1 MRVVTI
7 DSVEQLL
14 ALLAGGYRRRDELDP
29 RGEAVDLLT
38 HALQAAH
45 EAYLVRPA
53 DEELQVA
60 ALVHDLGHIV
70 DPPEG
75 DRERLAREM
84 NHGNIAATAVRGLLG
99 ERVAELVGLHVAAK
113 RYLVT
118 TDPAYREL
126 LSTASARSLM
136 LQGGSL
142 TAAEL
147 VEFERRRHSVDA
159 VVLRHADDAAKVPGR
174 QVPSLLSWRPV
185 LDAVA
190 NSVRRDR
197 ERRPVANVA

>member
-29 RGEAVDLLT
+29 RGEAVDQLT

-60 ALVHDLGHIV
+60 ALVHDLGHLI
-70 DPPEG
+70 DPP
-75 DRERLAREM
+75 DDDSERRARETS
-84 NHGNIAATAVRGLLG
+84 HAVIGASAVRGLLG
-99 ERVAELVGLHVAAK
+99 ERVADLVALHVAAK

-118 TDPAYREL
+118 TDLGYRDL

-136 LQGGSL
+136 LQGGSM
-142 TAAEL
+142 TSVEL

-197 ERRPVANVA
+197 QRRPVANVA